1 MMTIMIMM
9 MTIAIIIIMMMMMN
23 SMMLMI
29 SLIISSSSEFFQEL
43 FHPDHDATDLY
54 AVILQVYCLKTQ
66 LCMWKKFII
75 PYSKLLSHFTASC
88 TIGWYDG
95 YSRWSDSIYE
105 CLLSWRYVIIIIC
118 ITYTVT
124 IYLSYPLNSA
134 NIIISI
140 IIMSFWIQ
148 HTSIMYW
155 LLCYHI

>member
-9 MTIAIIIIMMMMMN
+9 MTIAIIIIMMIVMMN

-66 LCMWKKFII
+66 LCMRKKFII

-88 TIGWYDG
+88 TIG
-95 YSRWSDSIYE
+95 
-105 CLLSWRYVIIIIC
+105 
-118 ITYTVT
+118 
-124 IYLSYPLNSA
+124 
-134 NIIISI
+134 
-140 IIMSFWIQ
+140 
-148 HTSIMYW
+148 
-155 LLCYHI
+155 